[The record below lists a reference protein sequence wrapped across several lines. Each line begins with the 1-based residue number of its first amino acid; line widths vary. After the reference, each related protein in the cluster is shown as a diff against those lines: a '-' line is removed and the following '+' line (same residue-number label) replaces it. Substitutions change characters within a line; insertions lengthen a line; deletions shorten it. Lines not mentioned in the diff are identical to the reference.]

1 MKYVVLAQRSVKA
14 IMSCNMNR
22 CAVIFL
28 TVAAFLVFAGAAVF
42 FYFGQ
47 YADESILDFYIYNR
61 TLQIFEKYP
70 VEITP
75 AEWTFWTWT
84 AVFGWQ
90 FLWLLYALILMC
102 RQLGPKVLTPF
113 FFVFNLLAFG
123 FTLAWVMMWGEDLVN
138 FALGFTAG
146 TAASLLV
153 ALAIAY
159 YRLSILRFAMNRFPT
174 GDKIAMEVL
183 VINGI
188 GLYASWA
195 LFNAFQQTAIVL
207 KYTAEV
213 EDDIACTIVLAGLA
227 STILFW
233 FCLDNFVFWEF
244 TLYTVTPYAPMIV
257 GFTGTFME
265 FWDKN
270 KRNSIFNVAL
280 LGSTSFLLLLKV
292 VHIIWRSRRDSKK
305 SRRHVLVE
313 EEKFEL

>member
-1 MKYVVLAQRSVKA
+1 M
-14 IMSCNMNR
+14 CNMNR
-22 CAVIFL
+22 CAVVFL

-61 TLQIFEKYP
+61 TLQIFKKYP

-75 AEWTFWTWT
+75 AEWTFWTWS
-84 AVFGWQ
+84 AVLGWQ
-90 FLWLLYALILMC
+90 LLWLFYALILMC
-102 RQLGPKVLTPF
+102 RRYGPKVLTPF
-113 FFVFNLLAFG
+113 FFVFTLLAFG
-123 FTLAWVMMWGEDLVN
+123 CTLGWVMMWGEDLIN
-138 FALGFTAG
+138 IALGLIAG
-146 TAASLLV
+146 TAASLFV
-153 ALAIAY
+153 ALAIVY
-159 YRLSILRFAMNRFPT
+159 HRFNNLRDGMKKFPT
-174 GDKIAMEVL
+174 GDQIAMEAL

-213 EDDIACTIVLAGLA
+213 EDEIACTIVLAGLA

-233 FCLDNFVFWEF
+233 FCLDNFVFWKF

-265 FWDKN
+265 FWDED
-270 KRNSIFNVAL
+270 KRNSIFNAAL
-280 LGSTSFLLLLKV
+280 LGSTSLFLLLKI
-292 VHIIWRSRRDSKK
+292 VHIIWRSRRDKKK
-305 SRRHVLVE
+305 SRRHVLTE
-313 EEKFEL
+313 EEEFKL